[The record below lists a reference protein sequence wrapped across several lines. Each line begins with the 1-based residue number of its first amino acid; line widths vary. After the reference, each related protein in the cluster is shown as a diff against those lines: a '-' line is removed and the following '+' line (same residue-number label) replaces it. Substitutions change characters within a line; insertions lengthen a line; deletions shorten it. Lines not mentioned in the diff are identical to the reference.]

1 MLPTRRILY
10 TDFKFLEEKKQTT
23 VVSELQRQRRG
34 RRKGEERGKVQ
45 KAKAHIQTRWVP
57 IKHAREVQLLHLFF
71 QAAGQARV
79 HARAAGE
86 HDVLVQVR
94 AYVDCGVLDRFE
106 EHLGDARLLD
116 VDQVRLEHALGSLEA
131 LRTNFD
137 RATVG
142 QLNEMGK
149 KMSSERRIG
158 GLAPSCGSLTV

>member
-1 MLPTRRILY
+1 MSCN
-10 TDFKFLEEKKQTT
+10 DK
-23 VVSELQRQRRG
+23 RRG
-34 RRKGEERGKVQ
+34 RRKGEEREPRKVQ
-45 KAKAHIQTRWVP
+45 KAKAAHIQTGWVP
-57 IKHAREVQLLHLFF
+57 IKHPREVQLLHLFF

-86 HDVLVQVR
+86 HDVLVQLR
-94 AYVDCGVLDRFE
+94 AYVDRGVLDRFE

-131 LRTNFD
+131 FRTNFD